1 MNRDRYSNRMLT
13 PEEARFAGRVLLA
26 LVLFLIVWVAVGI
39 KLFVMED
46 APEPKAEIVGSFK
59 GNFSTRE
66 SKALQPAKSK
76 DYVGTKPIAR
86 SRTDI

>member
-1 MNRDRYSNRMLT
+1 MDRKRYSNRMLD
-13 PEEARFAGRVLLA
+13 PDEARLAVRVLLA
-26 LVLFLIVWVAVGI
+26 LIVFLIIWAAVGI
-39 KLFVMED
+39 KLFVLED
-46 APEPKAEIVGSFK
+46 APEPKAETVGSFK

-66 SKALQPAKSK
+66 SKALQPAESK